1 MTNDKMVYLDIH
13 ILLCS
18 MNMQEEVINATVPA
32 GRVKIFH
39 CAFFNYTGAANRTGA
54 WSYRGMRFEMF
65 NGTHV
70 QCKASHLTS
79 FVVLVS
85 IVPSEDLVS
94 MRDFNLSFILSFQY
108 IPFAA
113 TL

>member
-1 MTNDKMVYLDIH
+1 MTNGKWLTLTSIYFLFRK
-13 ILLCS
+13 
-18 MNMQEEVINATVPA
+18 QEEAINATVPA
-32 GRVKIFH
+32 GSVKMFH

-94 MRDFNLSFILSFQY
+94 VCSLNWKFILSFQY